1 MSESNVKQYAK
12 GVMTLTIA
20 MLFVKVLSMVYRIPF
35 QNLVGD
41 EGFYIYQQVYPF
53 VAVFM
58 TWTASG
64 LAVAISRVLTETNES
79 WAELMKV
86 IMRYLIGLA
95 VVLFAL
101 LYSLAGFFA
110 SMMGDKG
117 LVPLLKA
124 GSYITLTIPMLAL
137 YKGYAQATSAL
148 DVVAKSQVVEQIV
161 RVAIILV
168 GTWLVM
174 RIGASLYV
182 AGEVATVGTVIGE
195 VAGVLLLYVLMRRKG
210 VRVSIRRSAIPRAQ
224 QHHLMKRLAVYSVGI
239 SLSSLLLILFQLVD
253 SFTIFEALKRQMSVG
268 AAMAEKGA
276 YDRGQPLVQVGLV
289 LASTLAMAIVPMIT
303 TSMKRADR
311 AEAARYMGLT
321 YRVSVLI
328 GVAASVG
335 LMLVMPYMNVMM
347 FKTTA
352 LSTVLSLY
360 VLQILWLSIIMP
372 MMAVLQGL
380 GYTKH
385 PSLLLIG
392 SLIVKLLCNDVF
404 IQTFGIAGA
413 ALASNLALALTA
425 LLLVRFLKKV
435 YPVTL
440 TTYTFTSGLIVAT
453 IAMGIVVEL
462 WITGIKLLDAAISMP
477 PRLSATFT
485 ALSAVIVGAAVFLVV
500 ATKKEV
506 LSVNDWYVLPLGRRV
521 AAFQLYVSRVK
532 K

>member
-1 MSESNVKQYAK
+1 
-12 GVMTLTIA
+12 
-20 MLFVKVLSMVYRIPF
+20 
-35 QNLVGD
+35 
-41 EGFYIYQQVYPF
+41 
-53 VAVFM
+53 
-58 TWTASG
+58 
-64 LAVAISRVLTETNES
+64 
-79 WAELMKV
+79 
-86 IMRYLIGLA
+86 
-95 VVLFAL
+95 
-101 LYSLAGFFA
+101 
-110 SMMGDKG
+110 
-117 LVPLLKA
+117 
-124 GSYITLTIPMLAL
+124 
-137 YKGYAQATSAL
+137 
-148 DVVAKSQVVEQIV
+148 
-161 RVAIILV
+161 
-168 GTWLVM
+168 
-174 RIGASLYV
+174 
-182 AGEVATVGTVIGE
+182 
-195 VAGVLLLYVLMRRKG
+195 
-210 VRVSIRRSAIPRAQ
+210 
-224 QHHLMKRLAVYSVGI
+224 
-239 SLSSLLLILFQLVD
+239 
-253 SFTIFEALKRQMSVG
+253 MSVG

-303 TSMKRADR
+303 TAMKRADR

-392 SLIVKLLCNDVF
+392 GLIVKLLCNDVF

-477 PRLSATFT
+477 PRL
-485 ALSAVIVGAAVFLVV
+485 
-500 ATKKEV
+500 
-506 LSVNDWYVLPLGRRV
+506 
-521 AAFQLYVSRVK
+521 
-532 K
+532 